1 MGKLSSNTLVLNRSW
16 MAVQVTS
23 VKRAISLLYQGH
35 AKVVDGDFQSYD
47 FDNWADVSQQMVEAD
62 DSEFICST
70 RLKIRIPRVIVL
82 LFYDKL
88 PKREVRFSRKN
99 IFERD
104 DYTCQYCGIAPPKD
118 KKSIKWIEKNQMN
131 LDHVIP
137 RSRGG
142 KTTWSNIVC
151 ACFKCN
157 SKKGDRL
164 VEELGWKMIKIP
176 KEPIWHPTLNVPL
189 SFIPHKEWVNFLDLA
204 YWNVSLE
211 KDEEYNEPPSGV

>member
-1 MGKLSSNTLVLNRSW
+1 MASKLNSNTLVLNRNW

-23 VKRAISLLYQGH
+23 VKRAISLLYQGQ
-35 AKVVDGDFQSYD
+35 AKVVDGNFQSYD
-47 FDNWADVSQQMVEAD
+47 FNNWADVSQQMIEVDAD
-62 DSEFICST
+62 EFICSPSV
-70 RLKIRIPRVIVL
+70 KIRIPRVIVL

-88 PKREVRFSRKN
+88 PRREVRFSRKN

-104 DYTCQYCGIAPPKD
+104 NYTCQYCGVSPPNEKRA
-118 KKSIKWIEKNQMN
+118 IKWIEKNQLN
-131 LDHVIP
+131 LDHVVP

-164 VEELGWKMIKIP
+164 VSELGWKMIKIP
-176 KEPIWHPTLNVPL
+176 KEPVWHPTLNVPL
-189 SFIPHKEWVNFLDLA
+189 SFVPHKEWVNFLDLA
-204 YWNVSLE
+204 YWNVELE
-211 KDEEYNEPPSGV
+211 HDVEQPSSI